1 VTGHV
6 DFRYNWGLD
15 VDFPLVHQKDVDYR
29 LMGLLPVPALSAGK
43 QAGKNVKKSPSERQI

>member
-1 VTGHV
+1 V